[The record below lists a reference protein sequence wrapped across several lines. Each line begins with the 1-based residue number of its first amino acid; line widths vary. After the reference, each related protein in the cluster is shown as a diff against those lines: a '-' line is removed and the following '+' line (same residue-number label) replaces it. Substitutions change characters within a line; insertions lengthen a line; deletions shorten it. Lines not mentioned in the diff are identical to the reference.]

1 MGEVEL
7 FLLMGS
13 SLKMNLV
20 PILNKTSPRAHMESE
35 LEVFGVPK
43 ELVKYVVH
51 CPKEKDQK

>member
-35 LEVFGVPK
+35 LEV
-43 ELVKYVVH
+43 H